1 MFHFLLLAKDSLKG
15 ATAPTGKGLSMEW
28 GIVLL
33 ALVIGLAITLM
44 PPKRTYE
51 VKKQKDE

>member
-1 MFHFLLLAKDSLKG
+1 MLHILLFA
-15 ATAPTGKGLSMEW
+15 AHHEAAPTGKGMSLEW

-33 ALVIGLAITLM
+33 GLIVGMMVTLM

-51 VKKQKDE
+51 VKKEKEE

>member
-1 MFHFLLLAKDSLKG
+1 MLQFLIFAAHSE
-15 ATAPTGKGLSMEW
+15 AAPTGKGMSLEW

-33 ALVIGLAITLM
+33 GLIVGMMVTLM

-51 VKKQKDE
+51 VKRQKEE